1 MISENLEN
9 QDSLSLKL
17 SKKKEKVSGVVRE
30 KPIPEE
36 KKEAVKEM
44 VEKVNSSRTV
54 LIASCKGLPGQQFH
68 DIKKKLRD
76 KVEIKVARKNIINR
90 AIDKIEKGAIK
101 NLKEQVG
108 SDIVIIFSNLD
119 PFELSG
125 LLAKNQSERKA
136 KVGDIAPEDLEIEAG
151 PTDLPPGP
159 AISELGSVGL
169 KVAVKDGKLEI
180 MKGAIIARKGDQ
192 IKKNVASVLG
202 KLDIAPI
209 KVGFAPLAAYDS
221 KEDKFYVDIAIDIE
235 GTLKT
240 LRDFIGKSLGFAVGI
255 GYPTKETISHLI
267 AKASAEE
274 KVLEKL
280 VKEKPVEE
288 ERKEEV
294 KEEKVEGKKEESKE
308 ENTQKDTKEEA

>member
-1 MISENLEN
+1 MMSE
-9 QDSLSLKL
+9 KI
-17 SKKKEKVSGVVRE
+17 VRE

-44 VEKVNSSRTV
+44 VEKVSTSRTV

-76 KVEIKVARKNIINR
+76 KAEIKVARKNIINR

-101 NLKEQVG
+101 NLKDQVK
-108 SDIVIIFSNLD
+108 SDIVVIFSGLD

-136 KVGDIAPEDLEIEAG
+136 KAGDIAPEDLKIDAG

-180 MKGAIIARKGDQ
+180 MKGAVIARKGEQ
-192 IKKNVASVLG
+192 IKENVASVLG
-202 KLDIAPI
+202 KLNVTPI
-209 KVGFAPLAAYDS
+209 KVGFAPLVAYDS
-221 KEDKFYVDIAIDIE
+221 KEDKFYVDIAIDVE
-235 GTLKT
+235 GTLET
-240 LRDFIGKSLGFAVGI
+240 LREFIGKSLGFAFGI
-255 GYPTKETISHLI
+255 GYPTKETIRHLI
-267 AKASAEE
+267 AKASTEE
-274 KVLEKL
+274 KALAGL
-280 VKEKPVEE
+280 I
-288 ERKEEV
+288 
-294 KEEKVEGKKEESKE
+294 KEEKVEEETKSEEKDSGNESAGETDSQKSEEKKKESEE
-308 ENTQKDTKEEA
+308 ENAQKDTKEEV